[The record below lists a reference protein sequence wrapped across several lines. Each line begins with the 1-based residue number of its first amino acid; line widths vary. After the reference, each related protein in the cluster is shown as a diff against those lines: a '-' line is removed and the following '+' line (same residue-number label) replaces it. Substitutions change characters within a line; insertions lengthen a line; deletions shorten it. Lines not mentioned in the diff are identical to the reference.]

1 MSPPMQQL
9 FRNLHPWTEDSSE
22 HSFVKK
28 RQNFIGK
35 KFYALFYVYMEYSL
49 KIVTRCPFF
58 SDSSHVKYVESITIF
73 SKCRTKWG
81 VERMCLVIIYYHQ

>member
-9 FRNLHPWTEDSSE
+9 LRNLHLWTEDSSE

-28 RQNFIGK
+28 TAKFYWK
-35 KFYALFYVYMEYSL
+35 KFYALFYAYMEYSL

-73 SKCRTKWG
+73 F
-81 VERMCLVIIYYHQ
+81 

>member
-9 FRNLHPWTEDSSE
+9 FRNLHLWIEDSSE

-28 RQNFIGK
+28 WQNFIGK
-35 KFYALFYVYMEYSL
+35 KLYALFYAYIEYSL

-58 SDSSHVKYVESITIF
+58 SDSSHVKYVESIKIF
-73 SKCRTKWG
+73 F
-81 VERMCLVIIYYHQ
+81 

>member
-9 FRNLHPWTEDSSE
+9 FRNLHLWTEDSSE
-22 HSFVKK
+22 HSFVEK

-35 KFYALFYVYMEYSL
+35 KFYTLFYAYMEYSL
-49 KIVTRCPFF
+49 KIVTRFPFF

-73 SKCRTKWG
+73 F
-81 VERMCLVIIYYHQ
+81 